1 MQGIYRPSPA
11 AAGLGRSL
19 PSATPYPAGRGV
31 SFTECVAVIGG
42 GSVPPD
48 SDPTMSF
55 EIAVKKAEG
64 VERLLGVTVSVE
76 TVKAAEEK
84 AVKRYVSAARMPG
97 FRPGKAPI
105 HLIRKAYAAQIRE
118 EAVESLVQ
126 DAWKQA
132 IDQEKLEPIA
142 QPHVHDLK
150 FEDGQPL
157 TFDIHI
163 EVRPEIAIETTEG
176 FTVARPSEAVTDEMV
191 QEQLETLREQ
201 RAALAPVEERPQP
214 GDQVRVQIA
223 SQEEGAEMPEQREYP
238 LELGKGQA
246 IAGIEE
252 LIMEATPGTTVE
264 RPVRWPDEFP
274 DEAQRGKSKLTRVTL
289 LEVKRKSLPALDAA
303 FAAELGDFD
312 SVETLTAAI
321 RKDMG
326 EHVKREADSSV
337 REQLLDQVIAA
348 NPFEI
353 PNAWVQQVMGA
364 YMQMYQV
371 PEGMHE
377 RFAGEFRPM
386 AERQVRRDVV
396 IDTIAEKEGLVGST
410 ADVDDKVAQMA
421 TERGVGTGE
430 LYVQLEKA
438 GRLKELERTVTDDK
452 VFNWLIARNTVNQVA

>member
-1 MQGIYRPSPA
+1 
-11 AAGLGRSL
+11 
-19 PSATPYPAGRGV
+19 
-31 SFTECVAVIGG
+31 
-42 GSVPPD
+42 
-48 SDPTMSF
+48 MSF

-64 VERLLGVTVSVE
+64 VERLIGVTVPVE
-76 TVKAAEEK
+76 MVKAAEDK
-84 AVKRYVSAARMPG
+84 AVKRYASAARMPG
-97 FRPGKAPI
+97 FRPGKAPV

-118 EAVESLVQ
+118 EAVESIVQ

-157 TFDIHI
+157 TFDIHL
-163 EVRPEIAIETTEG
+163 EVRPEIVIETTSG
-176 FTVARPSEAVTDEMV
+176 FTVSRPSEVVTDEMV

-201 RAALAPVEERPQP
+201 RAALAPVEEQPQP

-223 SQEEGAEMPEQREYP
+223 SQEEGADMPEQREYP

-252 LIMEATPGTTVE
+252 LIMEAIPGATVE
-264 RPVRWPDEFP
+264 RPVRWPDDFP

-289 LEVKRKSLPALDAA
+289 LEVKRKTLPALDAA
-303 FAAELGDFD
+303 FAAALGDFD
-312 SVETLTAAI
+312 SVEVLTEAI

-326 EHVKREADSSV
+326 AHVKREADSSV
-337 REQLLDQVIAA
+337 REQLLDQLIAA
-348 NPFEI
+348 NPFQI

-371 PEGMHE
+371 PEGMQE
-377 RFAGEFRPM
+377 RFTGEFRPM

-396 IDTIAEKEGLVGST
+396 IDTIAEKEALVAST
-410 ADVDDKVAQMA
+410 ADVDDKVAELA
-421 TERGVGTGE
+421 TERGVETGE
-430 LYVQLEKA
+430 LYVQMEKA
-438 GRLKELERTVTDDK
+438 GRLKELERTVTDEK
-452 VFNWLIARNTVNQVA
+452 VFSWLIARNTVEQVA

>member
-1 MQGIYRPSPA
+1 MYDAAWTTGIRSAPPSVLPL
-11 AAGLGRSL
+11 GLHLSVAP
-19 PSATPYPAGRGV
+19 PSICGD
-31 SFTECVAVIGG
+31 SD
-42 GSVPPD
+42 SPD

-64 VERLLGVTVSVE
+64 VERLLGVTVPLE
-76 TVKAAEEK
+76 TVRAAEDK
-84 AVKRYVSAARMPG
+84 ATKRYASAARMPG

-105 HLIRKAYAAQIRE
+105 HLVKKAYAEQIRS
-118 EAVESLVQ
+118 EAIESLVQ

-132 IDQEKLEPIA
+132 LDQESLEPIA

-150 FEDGQPL
+150 FEDGEPL
-157 TFDIHI
+157 TFDIHL
-163 EVRPEIAIETTEG
+163 EVRPTIAIETTTG
-176 FTVARPSEAVTDEMV
+176 FVVARPSEAVTDTMID
-191 QEQLETLREQ
+191 EQLETLREQ
-201 RAALAPVEERPQP
+201 RGALMPVEDKPQP
-214 GDQVRVQIA
+214 GDQVKVKIA
-223 SQEEGAEMPEQREYP
+223 SQEEGADMPEQREYP

-246 IAGIEE
+246 IPGIEE
-252 LIMEATPGTTVE
+252 LIMEATPGETVE
-264 RPVRWPDEFP
+264 RPVRWPDDFP
-274 DEAQRGKSKLTRVTL
+274 DEAQRGKSKLTRVSL
-289 LEVKRKSLPALDAA
+289 LEVKRKQLPSLDDA
-303 FAAELGDFD
+303 FARELGDF
-312 SVETLTAAI
+312 ETVSALKDAI

-326 EHVKREADSSV
+326 EHVKREADSAV

-371 PEGMHE
+371 PDGMQE

-396 IDTIAEKEGLVGST
+396 IDTIAEREGLVAST

-421 TERGVGTGE
+421 AERSVETAQ
-430 LYVQLEKA
+430 LYVQLEKG
-438 GRLKELERTVTDDK
+438 GRLKELERGVTDEK